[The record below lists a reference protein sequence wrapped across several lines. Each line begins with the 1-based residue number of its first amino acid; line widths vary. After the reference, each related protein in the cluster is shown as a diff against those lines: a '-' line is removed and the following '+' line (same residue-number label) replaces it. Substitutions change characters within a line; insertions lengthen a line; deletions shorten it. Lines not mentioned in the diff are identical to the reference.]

1 MANKNKFPKK
11 GTATSTS
18 LLVSKVG
25 ATPQVATKVVATDNK
40 GSVKVST
47 PSLDAKNFIL
57 SGLGSQD
64 EAYADMVLNSLNAR
78 EISSVS
84 TVSALVS
91 SDPIYQPIKNL
102 AESNFNNSSDRI
114 SPNVNN
120 QNSFFELLSINLG
133 SRIPGVSELLQA
145 GEIDDQGNPRVVY
158 FDETLMSVV
167 INLTNVIDEEVE
179 VSFISFTSL
188 NDDTIY

>member
-64 EAYADMVLNSLNAR
+64 EAYADMVLNSVNAR

>member
-1 MANKNKFPKK
+1 MANPKK
-11 GTATSTS
+11 GTTTSSS

-40 GSVKVST
+40 GAVKVST
-47 PSLDAKNFIL
+47 PDLFANQFFDSKI
-57 SGLGSQD
+57 GKQD
-64 EAYADMVLNSLNAR
+64 EAYANLILNSLNAR
-78 EISSVS
+78 EIASVS

-91 SDPIYQPIKNL
+91 SDPSYQPIKNL
-102 AESNFNNSSDRI
+102 TQSNFDNSSTRI

-120 QNSFFELLSINLG
+120 QNSFFELLAINL
-133 SRIPGVSELLQA
+133 SDRIPGVEDLLEA
-145 GEIDDQGNPRVVY
+145 GEVDDQGNPRVVY
-158 FDETLMSVV
+158 FDKTSMSIV
-167 INLTNVIDEEVE
+167 INLVDVVNEEVE

>member
-1 MANKNKFPKK
+1 MAKIKK
-11 GTATSTS
+11 GDILSTS
-18 LLVSKVG
+18 KLIS

-40 GSVKVST
+40 GAVKVST
-47 PSLDAKNFIL
+47 PSLDAASFIRDN
-57 SGLGSQD
+57 LGKQD
-64 EAYADMVLNSLNAR
+64 EAYADMILNSLNAR
-78 EISSVS
+78 EIASVS
-84 TVSALVS
+84 TVKALVS

-102 AESNFNNSSDRI
+102 AQSNFNNSSDRI
-114 SPNVNN
+114 SPNVTN
-120 QNSFFELLSINLG
+120 QKSFFELLAINL
-133 SRIPGVSELLQA
+133 STKIPSVPELLEA
-145 GEIDDQGNPRVVY
+145 REVDSQGNPRVVY